1 MIQFMAIGRSG
12 WGGLFS
18 DFVIAYPKTE
28 CAKCINHLLWNCYK
42 CVTEACGEVRIE
54 QVAGDRGCDAN
65 ITAKPYLGKGK
76 DDDVESCYD
85 RELDVD
91 GDRFMMG
98 DRMT

>member
-1 MIQFMAIGRSG
+1 MA
-12 WGGLFS
+12 
-18 DFVIAYPKTE
+18 E
-28 CAKCINHLLWNCYK
+28 
-42 CVTEACGEVRIE
+42 
-54 QVAGDRGCDAN
+54 DRGCDAN

-98 DRMT
+98 NWMMTTGDWMMVMGIG